1 MTLSFKN
8 VGVRKDEQ
16 QNDPVNTG
24 VTRIPFGI
32 KTPIELSHGTD
43 DLFVMHYVVQD
54 QVRDNLK
61 NLVLTNHGERLAQYK
76 FGANLRPLC
85 SEYAN
90 KEAFDS
96 EAMININTAI
106 KAFMPYI
113 VPLEFK
119 SAVER
124 DNQQTGLARISISV
138 IYSIPKLRVQRD
150 QIDVF
155 MVLM

>member
-16 QNDPVNTG
+16 RTQSRITG
-24 VTRIPFGI
+24 SIETPFGI
-32 KTPIELSHGTD
+32 KTPVELAHGTN
-43 DLFVMHYVVQD
+43 DLFVMHYSVQD
-54 QVRDNLK
+54 QIRDNLK
-61 NLVLTNHGERLAQYK
+61 NLILTNHGERLAQYN

-85 SEYAN
+85 SEYSN
-90 KEAFDS
+90 KDLFDS

-106 KAFMPYI
+106 KSFMPYV

-124 DNQQTGLARISISV
+124 DNQRTGLAKLSISV
-138 IYSIPKLRVQRD
+138 MYSIPKLRVQKD
-150 QIDVF
+150 QVDVF